1 MWWAFCPKCKGVM
14 GQLEAVCPHCGYNFP
29 PDPPPPDYDV
39 LSRQFGIRFLF
50 YLMGLT
56 SFVGSTCSCLGRHSW
71 ILAPAL
77 FITGLLVW
85 HARKFPY
92 AVLPGLAIGFAI
104 GLALNLAVDPK
115 DKIATGVW
123 IATIGCPLNAMFNG
137 FPKSGFL
144 ALLGGIAS
152 SIATAIAISD

>member
-1 MWWAFCPKCKGVM
+1 M
-14 GQLEAVCPHCGYNFP
+14 GQLHAVCPHCGYTFP
-29 PDPPPPDYDV
+29 PILHPPNYDV

-56 SFVGSTCSCLGRHSW
+56 AFVGSTCSCLGKHSW

-85 HARKFPY
+85 HARKVRY
-92 AVLPGLAIGFAI
+92 AVLPGLAIGFMV
-104 GLALNLAVDPK
+104 GLALNLAIDPK

-123 IATIGCPLNAMFNG
+123 IATIGCPINAMFKG
-137 FPKSGFL
+137 FPTSGL
-144 ALLGGIAS
+144 IALLGGIAS
-152 SIATAIAISD
+152 MIAIAFLMRP